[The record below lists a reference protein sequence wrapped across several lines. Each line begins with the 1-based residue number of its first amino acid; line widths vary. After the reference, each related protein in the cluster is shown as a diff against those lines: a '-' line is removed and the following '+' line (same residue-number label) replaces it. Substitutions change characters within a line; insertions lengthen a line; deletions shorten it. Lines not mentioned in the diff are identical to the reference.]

1 MVSKAYSSYEIV
13 GVNHLEITINLASAE
28 SSVLRTAELDECGNW
43 RKQETAVRNQTRTE
57 HVDQSY
63 DYFKIL
69 LLGQLGD
76 SRSHLLAQFVCVTRD
91 PMNVICVNQHYV
103 TFCNWLSS

>member
-1 MVSKAYSSYEIV
+1 MASKAYYSYKIV
-13 GVNHLEITINLASAE
+13 RVNHLEITINFASVE

-76 SRSHLLAQFVCVTRD
+76 SRSRLLAQFVCVTRD
-91 PMNVICVNQHYV
+91 PMSIIYINQHYV
-103 TFCNWLSS
+103 TFCNWLSL